1 MRTPTIQLLK
11 KRGTLSTSTTS
22 RYTDHKVKERKKE
35 TNNLRV
41 KTVGNITSNLRVK
54 TVGHITNNLRVKL
67 DRW

>member
-11 KRGTLSTSTTS
+11 KRGTLSTSSTS

-54 TVGHITNNLRVKL
+54 TVGNTVNIFSC
-67 DRW
+67 